1 MPLEVVISL
10 FIFFLEQIA
19 DPDIVLEFFFAINSV
34 LEERFKFRVEKLFL
48 FGISLI
54 DFADDRL

>member
-1 MPLEVVISL
+1 MEVVISL

>member
-10 FIFFLEQIA
+10 FVFFLEQIA

-34 LEERFKFRVEKLFL
+34 LEERFKFRVKKLFL